1 MAPEEHPCFTADG
14 WFKPTKGCKQ
24 RCCKA
29 PRMTPDGADTPG
41 WELKRAQREAA
52 EQGMDQPDFG
62 SPGDGKSRKVPTPG
76 SCGSSVDAFS
86 PSDCSAEEQRFF
98 TRRQLRKMNGQ
109 DPDKYTPTHGWQK
122 PGASPD
128 YPGKRQKRGD

>member
-1 MAPEEHPCFTADG
+1 
-14 WFKPTKGCKQ
+14 
-24 RCCKA
+24 
-29 PRMTPDGADTPG
+29 MTPDGADTPG

-86 PSDCSAEEQRFF
+86 PSDCSAEPEEQRFF
-98 TRRQLRKMNGQ
+98 TRRQLRKMNGQEQ

-128 YPGKRQKRGD
+128 YRGKRQKRGD

>member
-1 MAPEEHPCFTADG
+1 MAPTRPG
-14 WFKPTKGCKQ
+14 L
-24 RCCKA
+24 
-29 PRMTPDGADTPG
+29 TPG
-41 WELKRAQREAA
+41 WQLKLAQREAA

-62 SPGDGKSRKVPTPG
+62 SPDDGKNRKVPTPG

-98 TRRQLRKMNGQ
+98 TRSQLRKMDGQ

-128 YPGKRQKRGD
+128 YRGKRHKRGD

>member
-1 MAPEEHPCFTADG
+1 
-14 WFKPTKGCKQ
+14 
-24 RCCKA
+24 
-29 PRMTPDGADTPG
+29 MTPDGADTPG
-41 WELKRAQREAA
+41 WEIKRAQREAA

-76 SCGSSVDAFS
+76 SCGSSVDAFL